1 MPAWLI
7 AGLLG
12 SIVLGALTILSTTI
26 FLVPPEAGIALGY
39 GMCFTFLFVYPGIG
53 VLAALWT
60 QPLHSVGRGTQVGA
74 LAGLVAG
81 LADAMLSVGWMLAI
95 ALLGLSERYLGR
107 LSFATLGSLEG
118 SGLAFLFSP
127 GGLIAAG
134 LCNSSILILWVAV
147 WGALGGAIYAAA
159 AAKRDARYMAAY
171 WKQPD

>member
-12 SIVLGALTILSTTI
+12 SIVLGALTLLSTAI

-60 QPLHSVGRGTQVGA
+60 QPLRSVGRGMQVGA

-81 LADAMLSVGWMLAI
+81 LLDAMLSVGWMLAI

-107 LSFATLGSLEG
+107 LSSSAVGSLEDN
-118 SGLAFLFSP
+118 GLSLLFSP

-134 LCNSSILILWVAV
+134 LCNSSVLILWAAV
-147 WGALGGAIYAAA
+147 LGALGGAMCAAA
-159 AAKRDARYMAAY
+159 TTKHDARYTAAY
-171 WKQPD
+171 WE